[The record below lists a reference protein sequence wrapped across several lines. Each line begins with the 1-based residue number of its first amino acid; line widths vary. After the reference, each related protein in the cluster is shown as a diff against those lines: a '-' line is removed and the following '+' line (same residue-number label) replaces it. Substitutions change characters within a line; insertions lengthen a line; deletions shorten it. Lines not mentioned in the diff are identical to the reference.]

1 MPTIFDCRRVRLG
14 KRDRKG
20 LPVHAWSLATMLD
33 IKPASVAAVLQFSPF
48 SSTMPKTH
56 QVHTAPAAETVI
68 KPWTYTDEQKEQI
81 KLLREVR
88 RNLGIG

>member
-1 MPTIFDCRRVRLG
+1 
-14 KRDRKG
+14 
-20 LPVHAWSLATMLD
+20 
-33 IKPASVAAVLQFSPF
+33 
-48 SSTMPKTH
+48 MPKTH
-56 QVHTAPAAETVI
+56 QVHIAPAAETVI